1 MMRANFTIIWLL
13 VGLAIFVRADS
24 GKLTG
29 AVRDSEG
36 AVIANSIVLVH
47 GDAQGADAP
56 RGATAGLRKDLRLTT
71 NSMGVFSVEL
81 APGFYDVVLFAHAF
95 SPNAHKVRIRNGQTV
110 SYDAKLLPDPQI
122 TAEFGDEFVKDP
134 APLMPSPEPKRQY

>member
-1 MMRANFTIIWLL
+1 MRANFTIIWLL

-36 AVIANSIVLVH
+36 AVIANS
-47 GDAQGADAP
+47 
-56 RGATAGLRKDLRLTT
+56 
-71 NSMGVFSVEL
+71 
-81 APGFYDVVLFAHAF
+81 
-95 SPNAHKVRIRNGQTV
+95 
-110 SYDAKLLPDPQI
+110 
-122 TAEFGDEFVKDP
+122 VKDP